1 MAPVTLQVRVTGSEP
16 FEAEIEDD
24 ETVESLAVIIYSI
37 HPSLG
42 EELRII
48 HKGRLLR
55 PEQVLSEV
63 GVKSGDAIA
72 VARKAAAAPNAS
84 PPVVEQASEQPEE
97 QVALASSQDPSGVG
111 AITDAMTG
119 GADHQEE
126 VPADAAAVAKEAQ
139 EEAVTSVSVA
149 DITVDVSAATA
160 SGDQAEAKADVAA
173 DAPIADASPI
183 AESSEEAKAS
193 SAEADQAASTRVP
206 AVNVDLSTAEGLLAY
221 ARMLEMDNDE
231 APPAHVVAAA
241 ARVASSRISALEEV
255 INNFSQALQMV
266 NMVSA
271 HSLRSV
277 GAGGESQ
284 GSDDPTRGLSSPK
297 AREEEPSK
305 SFLLKK
311 GDSDVQEKYKASL
324 ERTVSGS
331 STSGGVLSDSKTLTK
346 EEMQQAR
353 EARLAVLEAKQDEKK
368 KEQEEAD
375 EKTKAR
381 EAMFNRQFVGP
392 SKPLGKH

>member
-63 GVKSGDAIA
+63 GVKSGDTIA

-97 QVALASSQDPSGVG
+97 QVALASS
-111 AITDAMTG
+111 
-119 GADHQEE
+119 QEE

-241 ARVASSRISALEEV
+241 ARVAASRISALEEV

-392 SKPLGKH
+392 TKPLGKH